1 MADENKVLYSNNIK
15 KDYPLLSAQELVK
28 SRKSNLKGT
37 QSYGQKGYIPT
48 QSSKEKKRIESVIDE
63 KVESLMEQ
71 RVIRSGDLQCAH
83 WDPTR
88 KKAFILKAKG
98 KFMHHVG
105 ERIDNKI
112 ALYPEEILY
121 LMETCY
127 LELLYNEMPQS
138 IQEAY
143 SLVLEEPEALEKFQ
157 VYSYLSRLGYIV
169 VRHRK
174 RLQTSK
180 RTNENVNFQH
190 KMPNTDEEMDGQS
203 KNSSEVNTN
212 EKTLE
217 VDSFEVISEVIESKD
232 NNSCNVKSC
241 LWEGID
247 IPNIAGK
254 TELILESPLS
264 HLLPENVSPQKKSY
278 VINISAIKNECWHS
292 KNTMKR
298 SKSNKSSHPKRFNN
312 SEKYDSRS
320 YRESSYTSNY
330 ICDYKNYRNKN
341 TKNEKEYSISYES
354 QSNFYDDKRKLN
366 KSNYGQEYKPKR
378 KRSRK
383 RYFGKS
389 VGFIGF
395 AGKISKPTN
404 CWKDYKNEVK
414 RSLYSIEKFSSDSTL
429 EKADV
434 IPLVVSSDIL
444 STDEI
449 FAKLNIFKNNNFKN
463 IDTTNESLGYES
475 DLIQVDFDVYLP
487 NTKYKRK
494 DPLPPAHRIKVKRLT
509 DSVPKLS
516 DFIALQSVVNDNVPL
531 HYAIVDNGIIS
542 FYSFGKTSLPSL
554 CNSTV

>member
-88 KKAFILKAKG
+88 KKAFILKAK
-98 KFMHHVG
+98 
-105 ERIDNKI
+105 
-112 ALYPEEILY
+112 
-121 LMETCY
+121 CY